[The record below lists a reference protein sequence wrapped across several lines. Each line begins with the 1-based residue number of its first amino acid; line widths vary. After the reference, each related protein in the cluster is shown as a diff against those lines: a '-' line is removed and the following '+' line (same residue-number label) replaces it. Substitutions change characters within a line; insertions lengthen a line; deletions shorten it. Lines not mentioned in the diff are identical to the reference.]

1 MSQNLLQQRIEKDI
15 AWTITGLP
23 DKEKQMHVLGSWTS
37 FQYETTMWNTKNLKS
52 ITCRPF
58 PKGENS
64 LFVKHI
70 LTFW

>member
-23 DKEKQMHVLGSWTS
+23 DKGKQMHVLGSWTS
-37 FQYETTMWNTKNLKS
+37 FQYETTIKS
-52 ITCRPF
+52 ITCQLF